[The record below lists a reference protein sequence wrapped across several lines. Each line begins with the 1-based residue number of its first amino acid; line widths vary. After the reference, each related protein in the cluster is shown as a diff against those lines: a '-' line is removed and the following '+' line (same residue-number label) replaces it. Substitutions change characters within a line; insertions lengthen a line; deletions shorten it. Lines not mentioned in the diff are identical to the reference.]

1 MYYANDEKDIRIDI
15 DSAVVGNSYFCPVC
29 KSQMIIKRGKIV
41 APHFA
46 HKSNAHCDPWY
57 VGKISQWHRRM
68 QNKFSPNMREVAL
81 WNGDKTEIHIADALV
96 GDKGNGTVFEFQH
109 SDISVEEFID
119 RTQFYMSIGYS
130 VVWVFDYQDSNH
142 PKCMYYK
149 DTEYSEQIKRVA
161 WPGRDRV
168 KLFDSEILRTFIEEC
183 NSDNESNLSVLFHVS
198 TGPGKQCFCKYQN
211 GYESYKWEYIDP
223 FNRESYFIKPYLEET
238 DSISNFLA
246 AFFTE
251 DEIDKYI
258 KKMVIK
264 HNTKALK

>member
-1 MYYANDEKDIRIDI
+1 MYYANDEKETRVDI
-15 DSAVVGNSYFCPVC
+15 DSAVLGDHYFCPVC
-29 KSQMIIKRGKIV
+29 NSQMIIKRGKIV

-46 HKSNAHCDPWY
+46 HKSNTHCDPWY
-57 VGKISQWHRRM
+57 TGKMSSWHRRM
-68 QNKFSPNMREVAL
+68 QNKFPTDMREVAL
-81 WNGDKTEIHIADALV
+81 WNDDKTEFHIADVLV
-96 GDKGNGTVFEFQH
+96 GDKGDGTVFEFQH
-109 SDISVEEFID
+109 SDISVKEFID
-119 RTQFYMSIGYS
+119 RTKFYMSIGCS
-130 VVWVFDYQDSNH
+130 VVWIFDYQDRGR

-149 DTEYSEQIKRVA
+149 DTEYSEQIKRVT

-183 NSDNESNLSVLFHVS
+183 NSDAESQLSVLFHVS
-198 TGPGKQCFCKYQN
+198 TGPGKRCFCQYQN

-238 DSISNFLA
+238 DSISDFLA

-251 DEIDKYI
+251 DEIDKHI

-264 HNTKALK
+264 HNNKALK